1 MTMLSQRVDD
11 YLAVRRSL
19 GYDLSYPGRV
29 LRGFAAFADREGV
42 DHVTVDLFLRW
53 KTAFGSAN
61 NNTWSARLGMVRGFA
76 CWLQGHDAR
85 TEVPPPGL
93 IPRKLRRTRP
103 YIYSDAEIA
112 TIIGRAAKLPSH
124 YGLRGWTCS
133 TLFGLIAVTGLRIN
147 EAVKL
152 DDDDVDLD
160 AGVIT
165 VKRGKNGK
173 ARFVPIARSTVKR
186 LHAYRVERM
195 RLLGETRGAFFRN
208 EAGRRSTDYCAR
220 YTFARVCQDI
230 GLCETQ
236 RFCKHGRGPRIHDLR
251 HTFAVR
257 TIMEWYR
264 KGLDPDREMLKLT
277 TYLGHAQPDCTYW
290 YIEAVPELLRLA
302 SMRAERSLA
311 EGRAR

>member
-1 MTMLSQRVDD
+1 M
-11 YLAVRRSL
+11 
-19 GYDLSYPGRV
+19 
-29 LRGFAAFADREGV
+29 
-42 DHVTVDLFLRW
+42 
-53 KTAFGSAN
+53 
-61 NNTWSARLGMVRGFA
+61 
-76 CWLQGHDAR
+76 
-85 TEVPPPGL
+85 
-93 IPRKLRRTRP
+93 
-103 YIYSDAEIA
+103 
-112 TIIGRAAKLPSH
+112 
-124 YGLRGWTCS
+124 
-133 TLFGLIAVTGLRIN
+133 FGLIAVTGLRIN

-160 AGVIT
+160 AGVIK

-290 YIEAVPELLRLA
+290 YIEAVPELLQLA
-302 SMRAERSLA
+302 SRRAERSLA